1 MWHILGGMAPPL
13 TVLDGWMKSSQLLIF
28 QLHPS
33 VILEILMGLIGSLML
48 LLLPNGLLLMV
59 HLKIEDYLPHHLRST
74 SSSFQKALGLVN
86 KENKNYGKDQKLL
99 LIGHKNIDVVA
110 STIYH

>member
-1 MWHILGGMAPPL
+1 MN
-13 TVLDGWMKSSQLLIF
+13 KSFRVEHNIVHLII
-28 QLHPS
+28 HS
-33 VILEILMGLIGSLML
+33 STLMMCIV
-48 LLLPNGLLLMV
+48 GLLVQV

-110 STIYH
+110 STIHH

>member
-1 MWHILGGMAPPL
+1 MMCI
-13 TVLDGWMKSSQLLIF
+13 V
-28 QLHPS
+28 
-33 VILEILMGLIGSLML
+33 
-48 LLLPNGLLLMV
+48 GLLVQV

-86 KENKNYGKDQKLL
+86 KENKNYSKDQKLL